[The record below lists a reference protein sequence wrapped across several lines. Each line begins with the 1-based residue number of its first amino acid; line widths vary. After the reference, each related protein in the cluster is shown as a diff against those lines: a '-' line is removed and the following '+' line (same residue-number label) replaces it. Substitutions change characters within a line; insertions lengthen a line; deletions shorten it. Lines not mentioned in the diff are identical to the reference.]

1 MGDKETMTLTLAC
14 HQLSLSSV
22 KPENLS
28 RITSTINGSPAY
40 LDIFPEYAMGVP
52 TGGLTRRLVEEN
64 AEPLDGNFVGTILD
78 ATRQR
83 KSAAVFTAFLK
94 ENQGIYNAAILA
106 EQGKIRSVYK
116 KIHLFDAYGY
126 RESELF
132 VPGKQLAVQE
142 VKDFRIGLAV
152 CFDLR
157 FPELFR
163 SMAYKGVDLFVV
175 PSGWYK
181 GNHKLEQWRILV
193 MARAHENTA
202 YLAAV
207 DQTDPLFVGHT
218 MVASPLG
225 YAIREIG
232 EEQTSFT
239 VELDRKDI
247 IEVRKSVPVL
257 SLSRPELYREFNT
270 I

>member
-1 MGDKETMTLTLAC
+1 MTLLLAC

-22 KPENLS
+22 KAENLS
-28 RITSTINGSPAY
+28 QITSTINGSLAY

-52 TGGLTRRLVEEN
+52 VNGLTRKFVAKN
-64 AEPLDGNFVGTILD
+64 AEPLDGNFVSEILG

-94 ENQGIYNAAILA
+94 ENQALYNAAILA
-106 EQGKIRSVYK
+106 EHGKIRAVYK

-126 RESELF
+126 KESELF
-132 VPGKQLAVQE
+132 APGRQLAVLE
-142 VKDFRIGLAV
+142 VKDFKIGLAV

-157 FPELFR
+157 FPEMFR
-163 SMAYKGVDLFVV
+163 SMAYKGADLFVV
-175 PSGWYK
+175 PSAWYK

-193 MARAHENTA
+193 RARAHENTA
-202 YLAAV
+202 YLVAV
-207 DQTDPLFVGHT
+207 DQIGPFFVGHT

-225 YAIREIG
+225 YAIKEAA

-247 IEVRKSVPVL
+247 IEARRSVPVL
-257 SLSRPELYREFNT
+257 SLSKPELYREFNT
-270 I
+270 TSHEHD